1 MKELAGRAW
10 SERESFDLS
19 GIGYGQPHW
28 GNTNQPVV
36 APHPYYFFLAGLVKI
51 TGARK
56 IVEVG
61 THQGGSARAMA
72 KAFPGPTAGKIL
84 TFDITPYGSQMFAGH
99 PAIRAYNCDAN
110 SEAGFNHVI
119 EQFGEPRIDL
129 VFIDGMH
136 DFWFTL
142 MSVLIYGEICAA
154 RYIVLDDIS
163 LNPEME
169 KLWALLRS
177 RYGTKNVI
185 DATQV
190 DETIRRPG
198 VIAPGFG
205 VIRSVPAEN
214 SWDNKWPDI
223 GLRSLRGLPRI
234 KRRLKPKRAR

>member
-10 SERESFDLS
+10 NERETFDLS

-28 GNTNQPVV
+28 GNTNQAVV
-36 APHPYYFFLAGLVKI
+36 APHPYYFFLAGLVRI
-51 TGARK
+51 TGSRK

-72 KAFPGPTAGKIL
+72 KALPQPGAGKIL

-99 PAIRAYNCDAN
+99 PTIRAYTCDAN
-110 SEAGFNHVI
+110 TEAGFNHVI
-119 EQFGEPRIDL
+119 EQFGEPGIDL

-163 LNPEME
+163 LNPGME
-169 KLWALLRS
+169 KLWQLLRS
-177 RYGTKNVI
+177 RYGSKNVI
-185 DATQV
+185 NATEV

-198 VIAPGFG
+198 IIAPGFG
-205 VIRSVPAEN
+205 VIRCVPA
-214 SWDNKWPDI
+214 DNKWGGKWPD
-223 GLRSLRGLPRI
+223 LNLRGLPFL
-234 KRRLKPKRAR
+234 KRRLNSRRTR